1 MGKEVYDLRGRQALI
16 GRLLRF
22 YKEAYVHMLFYRIL
36 IIFSFLAAA
45 VFSLSL
51 LFDSFGPIF
60 RTVFLL
66 LWIFFTPQVFETSKG
81 ASVIATKGFIFG
93 NLNKSYMVTAEK
105 YEKHALA
112 PIYKVAPYAA
122 LSLWAAGFIALAL
135 LWFA

>member
-81 ASVIATKGFIFG
+81 VSVIATEGFIFG